1 VEGSYDKLKVAI
13 NNGGN
18 GFGLSTEAIR
28 YIAKLKNSN
37 VYCYHKTGIK
47 SSNGKNEYTKI
58 DDNYGDDGFVYYMT
72 EDAGDITNELKGEL
86 FTPFVSRDDV
96 FLIKTIED
104 IGNKASASYSKLQ
117 VIEIPNNSKFTII
130 KNIDNNW
137 HCIETVDYKLI

>member
-1 VEGSYDKLKVAI
+1 VEGSCDKLKVAI

-37 VYCYHKTGIK
+37 VYCYHQTYRG
-47 SSNGKNEYTKI
+47 SFDSKNEYTRI

-72 EDAGDITNELKGEL
+72 EDAGHITDELRGNL
-86 FTPFVSRDDV
+86 FTPFVSRDDS

-104 IGNKASASYSKLQ
+104 LGSKASASYSNIQ
-117 VIEIPNNSKFTII
+117 IIEIPNNSKFTII
-130 KNIDNNW
+130 KNLDDDW
-137 HCIETVDYKLI
+137 HCVETVDYKLS